1 MKALQKKFGES
12 IKLENDPNMYV
23 LTVLGTQSSGKST
36 LLNTMFGAQFPVS
49 AGRCTKG
56 AFMKFIPIDIKNYPY
71 NGLVIIDTEGLGAP
85 EHKQNNIHDNEF
97 ATFILGISDMALVS
111 MRGELPTNIENF
123 LQISTCALM
132 RMSRVDIYAS
142 VVFVHQN
149 CDSSSKEKNLTNRES
164 FIRDMDETVV
174 THARLNQ
181 MEGRYKCFQDFVNMS
196 RENDFFYFPQ
206 LLEGAHQMSPPSQG
220 YSYCCSSMV
229 SYILSKMLDNFK
241 KNKITQN
248 FTEFSEKFER
258 IWNGV
263 LQENFVFSLINS
275 AEIQVNYKIDRFL
288 SIWKGNIS
296 NLAEDCIEEYSK
308 EIQAH
313 FKSKHPKADFL
324 TLKL

>member
-275 AEIQVNYKIDRFL
+275 AEIQVKYKIDRFL

>member
-1 MKALQKKFGES
+1 
-12 IKLENDPNMYV
+12 
-23 LTVLGTQSSGKST
+23 
-36 LLNTMFGAQFPVS
+36 
-49 AGRCTKG
+49 
-56 AFMKFIPIDIKNYPY
+56 
-71 NGLVIIDTEGLGAP
+71 
-85 EHKQNNIHDNEF
+85 
-97 ATFILGISDMALVS
+97 

-132 RMSRVDIYAS
+132 RMSRVDIYPS

-275 AEIQVNYKIDRFL
+275 AEIQVKYKIDRFL

-296 NLAEDCIEEYSK
+296 NLAEDCIEKYSK